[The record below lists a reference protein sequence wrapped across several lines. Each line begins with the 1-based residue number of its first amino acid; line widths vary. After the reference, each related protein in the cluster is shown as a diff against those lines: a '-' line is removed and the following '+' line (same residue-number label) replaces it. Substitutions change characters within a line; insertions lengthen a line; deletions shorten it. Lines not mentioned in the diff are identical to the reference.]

1 MLSTYCK
8 RIADKYEIKVVDV
21 KELIPNLSNK
31 TKHVLYY
38 RNLQLCLSLGMKLT
52 KLHGML
58 KFRQSDWMKK
68 YIDFN
73 TEIKCN

>member
-52 KLHGML
+52 KLHGM
-58 KFRQSDWMKK
+58 
-68 YIDFN
+68 
-73 TEIKCN
+73 